1 MILKQKKITNKIEEI
16 EEINYIYLIPST
28 TNSLTSLCHFLINFF
43 IF

>member
-1 MILKQKKITNKIEEI
+1 MILKQKKNTNKI

-28 TNSLTSLCHFLINFF
+28 TTSLTSLCHFLINFF